1 MLCRILLLWS
11 GCARERNRAALHSF
25 NKLAGTIGLNDKT
38 VKDYL
43 GYFNEAY
50 LLFSL
55 DSFSFSVRKQIKS
68 PKKIYAIDTGLA
80 IASGYSFSENRGRL
94 LENQVFLELKRRGE
108 KLFYYK
114 TANNLEVDFACTGKG
129 RITRLVQAA
138 YTLDDHQTRDREV
151 RALIKALTE
160 TGLQTGDI
168 ITHEEEGRLT
178 INGREINLIPA
189 YRFFLGDMAAKSPGG
204 IGP

>member
-1 MLCRILLLWS
+1 M
-11 GCARERNRAALHSF
+11 
-25 NKLAGTIGLNDKT
+25 NDKT
-38 VKDYL
+38 VNK
-43 GYFNEAY
+43 
-50 LLFSL
+50 
-55 DSFSFSVRKQIKS
+55 
-68 PKKIYAIDTGLA
+68 
-80 IASGYSFSENRGRL
+80 
-94 LENQVFLELKRRGE
+94 
-108 KLFYYK
+108 
-114 TANNLEVDFACTGKG
+114 LEVDFACTGKG

-151 RALIKALTE
+151 RVLAKALTE